1 MIILLAVLL
10 VGCDNT
16 EKGNEQEKE
25 SEIEVSGNSNSV
37 NTQVGD
43 VKYVVRKNEISI
55 CNISSELIT
64 LLDSDTEYFIKAEGK
79 WIKVWIN
86 KGLLAFS
93 SGIQSKEQIEYD
105 LSYDL
110 AAITPEPEIGT
121 EMKII
126 FYYQKES
133 NLDEILSFEV
143 SYIY

>member
-1 MIILLAVLL
+1 MGDFVKRMIILLAVLL

-79 WIKVWIN
+79 WIKF
-86 KGLLAFS
+86 G
-93 SGIQSKEQIEYD
+93 
-105 LSYDL
+105 
-110 AAITPEPEIGT
+110 
-121 EMKII
+121 
-126 FYYQKES
+126 
-133 NLDEILSFEV
+133 
-143 SYIY
+143 